1 MNSES
6 LSTFFV
12 DVFNRMD
19 QELAF
24 CPTRGFLQIPKPK
37 RGPSRENEDV
47 WENQKAESPGSPR
60 PGSQRKGSSLP
71 GRLAA
76 AAGAGPGEGEEGTVL
91 YAVPLT
97 GLRRDQESSPLSA
110 PWPD

>member
-24 CPTRGFLQIPKPK
+24 CPTRGFLQTPKPPEK
-37 RGPSRENEDV
+37 EDV

-91 YAVPLT
+91 SAVPLT